1 MKTGSNVDTAAE
13 LQCRCFRAA
22 AWRERLPDISGERR
36 CQSQYRGLRPSETA
50 LCYCTYFVS
59 GVQVLE
65 TLPVHS
71 PSSPQATTAGEGTL
85 QLLFIKIK
93 YCICQEFENK
103 YFTVSNTFTS

>member
-50 LCYCTYFVS
+50 LWVIPERFTKRRGGKLSVS
-59 GVQVLE
+59 RFEAAYVPPKE
-65 TLPVHS
+65 I
-71 PSSPQATTAGEGTL
+71 AGAPYRTQRL
-85 QLLFIKIK
+85 QML
-93 YCICQEFENK
+93 
-103 YFTVSNTFTS
+103 